1 MKIKT
6 IPAKEAAP
14 DMVLAED
21 VYSFS
26 GQNIIP
32 NGTVLTN
39 RSITRL
45 KFYSIPE
52 IKIQIENELFDI
64 EDSPMSEIAA
74 GEDDREEEVQKRKK
88 RGRENQEEISEN
100 LLDVIRS
107 TKEYSEFNNNVL
119 ESARVLEDSL
129 STFITNMGEDLT
141 SNELLNRT
149 KEIIVM
155 NQNPIHTFHMLQ
167 NMRQYDDATFIHCLN
182 VAIICNVFGRW
193 IRMPQEDLDILTLAG
208 LLHDV
213 GKMKIPEEIIKKPGI
228 LTDAE
233 YSVVKLH
240 PQRGYRILES
250 MRIDERIKKAALMH
264 HERCDGSGYPD
275 KLVSLEI
282 DEFAKIVAIADIY
295 DAMTSARVYRG
306 PLCPFDVIGVFE
318 VEGYQKF
325 EPKYMIPFLEG
336 IVNSYLNSMVILSDG
351 RRGTVV
357 MNNKN
362 ALSRPVVQVGDEF
375 VDLSQE
381 KTLYIRAIV

>member
-1 MKIKT
+1 MRIKT

-64 EDSPMSEIAA
+64 EDLPANEIAA
-74 GEDDREEEVQKRKK
+74 GEADSDGEIEEKKRK
-88 RGRENQEEISEN
+88 GREKQEGISED
-100 LLDVIRS
+100 LFDVIRS

-129 STFITNMGEDLT
+129 STFITNMGADLS

-240 PQRGYRILES
+240 PQRGYRILEP

-264 HERCDGSGYPD
+264 HERCDGSGYPG
-275 KLVSLEI
+275 KLVSSEI

-325 EPKYMIPFLEG
+325 EPRYMIPFLEG

-362 ALSRPVVQVGDEF
+362 TLSRPVVQIGDEF

-381 KTLYIRAIV
+381 KSLYIRAII

>member
-1 MKIKT
+1 
-6 IPAKEAAP
+6 
-14 DMVLAED
+14 MVLAED

-64 EDSPMSEIAA
+64 EDLPANEIAA
-74 GEDDREEEVQKRKK
+74 GEADSDGKIEEKKRK
-88 RGRENQEEISEN
+88 GREKQEGISED
-100 LLDVIRS
+100 LFDVIRS

-129 STFITNMGEDLT
+129 STFITNMGADLS

-240 PQRGYRILES
+240 PQRGYRILEP

-264 HERCDGSGYPD
+264 HERCDGSGYPG
-275 KLVSLEI
+275 KLVSSEI

-325 EPKYMIPFLEG
+325 EPRYMIPFLEG

-362 ALSRPVVQVGDEF
+362 TLSRPVVQIGDEF

-381 KTLYIRAIV
+381 KSLYIRAII

>member
-1 MKIKT
+1 MRIKT

-64 EDSPMSEIAA
+64 EDLPANEIAA
-74 GEDDREEEVQKRKK
+74 GEADSDGKIEEKKRK
-88 RGRENQEEISEN
+88 GREKQEGISED
-100 LLDVIRS
+100 LFDVIRS

-129 STFITNMGEDLT
+129 STFITNMGADLS

-240 PQRGYRILES
+240 PQRGYRILEP

-264 HERCDGSGYPD
+264 HERCDGSGYPG
-275 KLVSLEI
+275 KLVSSEI

-325 EPKYMIPFLEG
+325 EPRYMIPFLEG

-362 ALSRPVVQVGDEF
+362 TLSRPVVQIGDEF

-381 KTLYIRAIV
+381 KSLYIRAII